1 SSNPPDFVNCYDP
14 SWGRH
19 NARTRPTI
27 GHMEGF
33 SSGSATYTQYFGPAA
48 GDAGKFYYSYDLG
61 DWHIVV
67 LNSGISTAAGSTQ
80 EKWLKA
86 DLAAHPPPPSTPAT
100 WPAPPFPPP
109 PRTGPPAGNND
120 GLPRWG
126 AFSAPRA
133 GSRDNARSR

>member
-86 DLAAHPPPPSTPAT
+86 DLAAHPPPPNTVSILGAPEFIAPARQRRPGRNKDEVPL
-100 WPAPPFPPP
+100 W
-109 PRTGPPAGNND
+109 
-120 GLPRWG
+120 
-126 AFSAPRA
+126 
-133 GSRDNARSR
+133 